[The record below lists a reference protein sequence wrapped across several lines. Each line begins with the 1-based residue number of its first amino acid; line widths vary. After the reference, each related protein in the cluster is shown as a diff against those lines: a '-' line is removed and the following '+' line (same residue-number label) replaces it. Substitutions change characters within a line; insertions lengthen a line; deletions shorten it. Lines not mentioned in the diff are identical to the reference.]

1 VPENKE
7 LSSRESPMADLST
20 TLFPLIPLRDVVVF
34 PQMVTPLFVSRPKSI
49 SALEQALLRDDR
61 LVVLV
66 AQRDPECE
74 EPHQADI
81 YEIGTLAEV
90 MQMLKLPDGTV
101 KVLVE
106 GSTRVS
112 LNEVQEEA
120 TNFGARVTE
129 QQEIVR
135 DDAATKT
142 LIRLAVEKF
151 EQYVKSTKKINPE
164 SLLAVSGIGQPGRL
178 ADIIATYLGLE
189 VAERQKCLEIFD
201 SSDRL
206 EYVSQLLS
214 RELELADLEQQIH
227 DRVRFNLEK
236 TQREYY
242 LREKMRIIQDELN
255 SDGEQLGEIAEYK
268 QKIAKAKMQGV
279 PLERATKEVGRLEK
293 MMPQSAEA
301 GVIRTYLDTLVALP
315 WAKRSRETIDLQ
327 LAESILEKDHYGLDK
342 VKERILEYLAVRKLS
357 KQQQGTILCLV
368 GPPGVGKTSLVK
380 SIAKAMNRKFSRISL
395 GGVNDESEIRGHR
408 RTYIGAM
415 PGRIIQAIKQAGTKN
430 PVILLDEI
438 EKMTRSYMGD
448 PTAAMLE
455 VLDPDQNDNFT
466 DHYLDAPFSLREVV
480 FVATANALDYVP
492 RPLHDRLEVIRIPGY
507 TEEEKL
513 AIADQ
518 HILPRLLVKHGL
530 TDKQIKFPADCILK
544 VIQEYTRESGVRSLE
559 RSLATICRKVATE
572 IVRKRQPAVKLT
584 LQLVTK
590 YLGPAKVQREA
601 EVKTP
606 QVGIVTGLAWTE
618 MGGETLS
625 IEVNVMSGKGK
636 LQLTGQLGDIMKES
650 AHAAFSYIRSHAERL
665 GIDPNFQDHIDVH
678 VHIPEGATPKD
689 GPSAGVAL
697 TLALF
702 SAVSKRPVRAGLAM
716 TGEVTLR
723 GRVLAIGG
731 LKEKLLAAIRA
742 GIKTVLF
749 PKANEKDLQEIPDYV
764 TRRIETIP
772 VSHLDEVFGIAFDN
786 AVQKTGSTV
795 AAVATKGAAKAPSSN
810 GNVVGAGAT
819 NGKTALTNGKSAAAN
834 GKAIS
839 ASSSKTVAS
848 KTKAKTLTAN
858 GKAPVSSGA
867 SGGRGSGGGGKV
879 AASKTR
885 VTASNGKSMNG
896 KTSTNGKTLTNGKA
910 STTNS
915 KNKTNSKA
923 AAARTVREK
932 RSTTKSRGSR

>member
-1 VPENKE
+1 
-7 LSSRESPMADLST
+7 MADLST

-49 SALEQALLRDDR
+49 AALEQALLRDDR

-66 AQRDPECE
+66 AQKDPECE
-74 EPHQADI
+74 EPNKEDI
-81 YEIGTLAEV
+81 YQIGTLAEV

-106 GSTRVS
+106 GSSRIS
-112 LNEVQEEA
+112 LDEIQQEGSA
-120 TNFGARVTE
+120 FAALVTE
-129 QQEIVR
+129 QEESVR
-135 DDAATKT
+135 DDSQTKT

-201 SSDRL
+201 STERL

-242 LREKMRIIQDELN
+242 LREKLRIIQDELN
-255 SDGEQLGEIAEYK
+255 ADGEQTGEIAEYK
-268 QKIAKAKMQGV
+268 QKIAKAKMTGV
-279 PLERATKEVGRLEK
+279 ALERAQKELQRLEK

-301 GVIRTYLDTLVALP
+301 AVIRTYLDTLVALP
-315 WAKRSRETIDLQ
+315 WSKRSREVIDLRQ
-327 LAESILEKDHYGLDK
+327 AEKILARDHYGLDK

-357 KQQQGTILCLV
+357 KQPQGTILCLV
-368 GPPGVGKTSLVK
+368 GPPGVGKTSLAK

-395 GGVNDESEIRGHR
+395 GGVNDEAEIRGHR

-430 PVILLDEI
+430 PVILLDEV

-480 FVATANALDYVP
+480 FLATANALDYVP
-492 RPLHDRLEVIRIPGY
+492 RPLHDRLEVLPLSGY

-513 AIADQ
+513 AIAEQ
-518 HILPRLLVKHGL
+518 HILPKLLDRHGL
-530 TDKQIKFPADCILK
+530 SSQQLKIPAPLIRK
-544 VIQEYTRESGVRSLE
+544 VIQEYTREAGVRSLE

-572 IVRKRQPAVKLT
+572 IVKSRISYVRLT
-584 LQLVTK
+584 PNLVTK
-590 YLGPAKVQREA
+590 YLGPAKILRDN
-601 EVKTP
+601 EVKGP

-618 MGGETLS
+618 VGGETLS
-625 IEVNVMSGKGK
+625 VEVNTMPGKGK

-650 AHAAFSYIRSHAERL
+650 AQAAFSYIRSHAEKL
-665 GIDPNFQDHIDVH
+665 GIDPSFQDTHDVH

-689 GPSAGVAL
+689 GPSAGIAL
-697 TLALF
+697 SIALI
-702 SAVSKRPVRAGLAM
+702 SAISKRPVR
-716 TGEVTLR
+716 
-723 GRVLAIGG
+723 
-731 LKEKLLAAIRA
+731 
-742 GIKTVLF
+742 
-749 PKANEKDLQEIPDYV
+749 
-764 TRRIETIP
+764 
-772 VSHLDEVFGIAFDN
+772 
-786 AVQKTGSTV
+786 
-795 AAVATKGAAKAPSSN
+795 
-810 GNVVGAGAT
+810 
-819 NGKTALTNGKSAAAN
+819 
-834 GKAIS
+834 
-839 ASSSKTVAS
+839 
-848 KTKAKTLTAN
+848 
-858 GKAPVSSGA
+858 
-867 SGGRGSGGGGKV
+867 
-879 AASKTR
+879 
-885 VTASNGKSMNG
+885 
-896 KTSTNGKTLTNGKA
+896 
-910 STTNS
+910 
-915 KNKTNSKA
+915 
-923 AAARTVREK
+923 RTWP
-932 RSTTKSRGSR
+932 